1 MLGDFETQDLFA
13 SPFTKGQYPPEN
25 IDQIALQIVFVPV
38 IASLPMNTQKTYS
51 FRPPPEIE
59 AELVKALGATNATV
73 TDLLTRCVQRSLPD
87 VVRELHEDRSRQA
100 ASYLKEHASDGGWKS
115 KR

>member
-1 MLGDFETQDLFA
+1 M
-13 SPFTKGQYPPEN
+13 S
-25 IDQIALQIVFVPV
+25 
-38 IASLPMNTQKTYS
+38 TQKTYS

-59 AELVKALGATNATV
+59 TELVKALGATNASV

-87 VVRELHEDRSRQA
+87 VVREIHEDRNRQA
-100 ASYLKEHASDGGWKS
+100 TAFLKENPPSSAWGKT